1 MIYYQ
6 YIATYT
12 NNLQQSSTILSTRS
26 CEDAEYNTHLL
37 ETKTIVKQFIRASN
51 NNILPSIIEQIKTL
65 TETEFNNIVKG
76 PDDLEINPDI
86 PVEL

>member
-12 NNLQQSSTILSTRS
+12 NNLQQSSIITSTRS
-26 CEDAEYNTHLL
+26 CEDIEYDTHLL
-37 ETKTIVKQFIRASN
+37 ETKTIVKQFIKASN
-51 NNILPSIIEQIKTL
+51 YVMPNIIEQIKTL

-86 PVEL
+86 PIEI